1 MKSLKVLFAVTALS
15 VSGLVMAEGG
25 GDRTVARIEQARQA
39 SMEAYRVAQQQ
50 KDGAPVASDRDKT
63 LKHAN
68 C

>member
-1 MKSLKVLFAVTALS
+1 
-15 VSGLVMAEGG
+15 MAEGG
-25 GDRTVARIEQARQA
+25 ADRTVARIEQARQT

-50 KDGAPVASDRDKT
+50 KDDAPVVGDQAKP

>member
-25 GDRTVARIEQARQA
+25 GDRTVARIEQARLA
-39 SMEAYRVAQQQ
+39 SMEAYRVAQQR
-50 KDGAPVASDRDKT
+50 KDGAPLAGDQAKPF
-63 LKHAN
+63 KHAN